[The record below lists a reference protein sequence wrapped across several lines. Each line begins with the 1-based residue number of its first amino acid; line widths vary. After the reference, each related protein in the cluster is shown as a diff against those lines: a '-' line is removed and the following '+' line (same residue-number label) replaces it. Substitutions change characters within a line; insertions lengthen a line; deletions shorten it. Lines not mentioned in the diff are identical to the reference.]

1 MSHRLMRAA
10 AERHLR
16 RNDPVMRRVIQRVGP
31 CSYPLRRDRFGSLAR
46 SIVYQQISGAAAQT
60 IFRRLVEALPDGEL
74 TAAGLASLTLQQYR
88 LAGVSKQKASYL
100 KSLAERSLEG
110 DLRLSRIGR
119 LSDDQIIAE
128 LTEVKGIGVWTA
140 QMFLMF
146 SLGRPDVLPWDDLG
160 VRQAIRKLYA
170 FDEMPNRAE
179 SERIAAPWR
188 PYASVASWYCWR
200 SLDIVDPGTAED

>member
-60 IFRRLVEALPDGEL
+60 ILRRLVVALPDGKL
-74 TAAGLASLTLQQYR
+74 TAAGLASFTLEQYR

-110 DLRLSRIGR
+110 DLRLSQIGR

>member
-16 RNDPVMRRVIQRVGP
+16 RNDPVMRWVIQRVGP
-31 CSYPLRRDRFGSLAR
+31 CSYPLRRDRFGSLAH

-60 IFRRLVEALPDGEL
+60 ILRRLVAALPDGKL
-74 TAAGLASLTLQQYR
+74 TAAGLASFRPEQYR
-88 LAGVSKQKASYL
+88 LAGVSKQKAGYL

-110 DLRLSRIGR
+110 ELRLSQIGR
-119 LSDDQIIAE
+119 LSDDEIIAE
-128 LTEVKGIGVWTA
+128 LTRVKGIGVWTA

-200 SLDIVDPGTAED
+200 SLDIVDPGTSED